1 MHARRTHRPKGRW
14 APGRGGKISS
24 AVEGGRNRTLCEIKV
39 HAAIGSPNRQGGAR
53 PSAWSTWSRGRSR
66 ASCPLI
72 GDQNARSYRGQTE
85 LDICHSSL
93 DRDQSRCRSLRH
105 RSGLLPNR
113 ISRSRSKSTGLWWSS
128 PSPPSVRDIKKL
140 LLHLGTSPV
149 PQAFRPYRGSGLS

>member
-53 PSAWSTWSRGRSR
+53 PSAWSTWSRGDQGPLVRSSATRTPAAIEAKLSSTYVILRWTGINR
-66 ASCPLI
+66 AVGACGI
-72 GDQNARSYRGQTE
+72 A
-85 LDICHSSL
+85 
-93 DRDQSRCRSLRH
+93 
-105 RSGLLPNR
+105 SGLLPNR

-149 PQAFRPYRGSGLS
+149 PQVFRPYRGSGLS